1 MSTLSAPAY
10 AAISD
15 YFFRVSGIRLTTGKK
30 ALVHGRLYR
39 LALDNGHA
47 DLESF
52 IQELVRGQLP
62 EALAVAAVDRLTTN
76 ETYFYREPAHFDD
89 LRQRLAAHPEGQ
101 EVRLW
106 SAASSTGE
114 EAYSTAMLLGD
125 LMRATPWRVVGTD
138 LSTSVVQAAR
148 QGLYA
153 LERAANIPEDYRRR
167 FCLKGS
173 GPYEGYLLIDKS
185 IRSHVEFLVANL
197 MRDLPA
203 LPTFDVIFLRNVLIY
218 FEPEQKAAIVRRV
231 LERLKPD
238 GVLYVGHAESLN
250 GLNLPLRAVGTAIY
264 AHA

>member
-52 IQELVRGQLP
+52 IHALVGGQLP
-62 EALAVAAVDRLTTN
+62 EAVAVAAVDRLTTN
-76 ETYFYREPAHFDD
+76 ETYFYREPAHFED
-89 LRQRLAAHPEGQ
+89 LRQRLGAHPVGQ
-101 EVRLW
+101 ELRIW

-114 EAYSTAMLLGD
+114 EAYSIAMLLAD
-125 LMRATPWRVVGTD
+125 CLRATPWRVLGTD
-138 LSTSVVQAAR
+138 LSTSVVQTAR

-153 LERAANIPEDYRRR
+153 MERVTNIPEDYLRR
-167 FCLKGS
+167 FCLKGG
-173 GPYEGYLLIDKS
+173 GPYDGYLLIDKS
-185 IRSHVEFLVANL
+185 IRSHVEFQVANL
-197 MRDLPA
+197 TRELPA
-203 LPTFDVIFLRNVLIY
+203 LPSFDLIFLRNVLIY
-218 FEPEQKAAIVRRV
+218 FEPEQKADIVRRV
-231 LERLKPD
+231 LQRLKPD

-250 GLNLPLRAVGTAIY
+250 GLDLPLRALGTAIY